1 MVDHPV
7 LYKITGL
14 KQILD
19 GLGPLDEKLK
29 RFFEKRGKRKG
40 SDDEGEWVKEGEDE
54 EGENDIEG
62 GDDDDIEYGEEEL
75 SEEDEEVDS
84 GLLTKTEQYQ
94 LKEESKQA
102 LAEKLRKL
110 KKEDDS
116 ELLEIVKGSSHSKKE
131 AKAKAEQELKAKED
145 AEREAQ
151 QTKQSKEKAEA
162 LKKKQE

>member
-1 MVDHPV
+1 LDNPSQAVVDHPV

-14 KQILD
+14 KQTLD
-19 GLGPLDEKLK
+19 GLGPIDEKLK
-29 RFFEKRGKRKG
+29 RFFEKRGKRKE
-40 SDDEGEWVKEGEDE
+40 SDDEGEWVKEGEDDE

-62 GDDDDIEYGEEEL
+62 GDDDDMEYVEEEL
-75 SEEDEEVDS
+75 SEDDEDGDS

-131 AKAKAEQELKAKED
+131 AKAKAEQELKTKED

-151 QTKQSKEKAEA
+151 
-162 LKKKQE
+162 